1 MCDLACARRNQHNFT
16 MLVRTFF
23 YLLFAVCSVAARAG
37 EIRLYTQPDFKGREI
52 TLRDVTPDLADLGFQ
67 DRAASLVVRSG
78 RWEVCLDAE
87 FRAPCTIYERGE
99 YRTVKGLGDPVGS
112 ARELGTGRDPR
123 SWHRPRGTRGRIE
136 LFAGPGLTGNST
148 LVLRDTG
155 DFVQIGFNKRAQ
167 GIVVSTGAW
176 LLCSEA
182 YFRGACR
189 SFQPGRY
196 PDLGPALT
204 GRVSSARL
212 VSEDELLHPAPRVD
226 PAVPLLLFA
235 EEGLRGRSV
244 AIRAET
250 PDLVPLGFNDEP
262 ASMLIQSGTWEV
274 CVHSQFRGQ
283 CRVFGPG
290 EYRALD
296 APLYRAIS
304 SLRMLAPPGGPA
316 HPTGDVEL
324 FSGPDFTGARLP
336 LTGAARA
343 LADVD
348 FQNRARSLIVHRG
361 RWQFCAQADY
371 GGQCVEYGPGR
382 YGRLGSFNQSIS
394 SLRRMR

>member
-1 MCDLACARRNQHNFT
+1 MP
-16 MLVRTFF
+16 VRPIF
-23 YLLFAVCSVAARAG
+23 YLLLAACTQAVHAG
-37 EIRLYTQPDFKGREI
+37 EIKLYTQPDFKGREI
-52 TLRDVTPDLADLGFQ
+52 TLRDVTPDLSDLGFQ
-67 DRAASLVVRSG
+67 DRAASLVVSSG
-78 RWEVCLDAE
+78 RWEVCFDTD

-99 YRTVKGLGDPVGS
+99 YRAVKGLGDAVGS
-112 ARELGTGRDPR
+112 VRELGTGRDPR
-123 SWHRPRGTRGRIE
+123 SWHRPRGPRGRIE

-155 DFVQIGFNKRAQ
+155 DFVQIGFNNRAR
-167 GIVVSTGAW
+167 GLVVSDGAW

-182 YFRGACR
+182 YFRGTCR
-189 SFQPGRY
+189 TFAPGRY
-196 PDLGPALT
+196 PDLGAALS
-204 GRVSSARL
+204 GRASSARL
-212 VSEDELLHPAPRVD
+212 VSEDELRHPAPRVD
-226 PAVPLLLFA
+226 PTVPVLLFE

-244 AIRAET
+244 AVRAET

-290 EYRALD
+290 EYRVLD

-316 HPTGDVEL
+316 HPAGDVEL
-324 FSGPDFTGARLP
+324 FSGPDFGGARLP
-336 LTGAARA
+336 LTGEASA
-343 LADVD
+343 LAEVD
-348 FQNRARSLIVHRG
+348 FDDRARSIIVHRG
-361 RWQFCAQADY
+361 RWQFCMQAGY

-382 YGRLGSFNQSIS
+382 YGRLGSFSNAIS
-394 SLRRMR
+394 SLRRVR